1 MTVNK
6 NLMLSLLEGR
16 MDAYRQHRPAT
27 AEMDITIVRAY
38 CSGRSA
44 KQIAMN
50 IPCSETTVYRAIRRV
65 QEFLDHPEGSCWLD
79 VLNRQIQE
87 QEINYGDW
95 NAQSLL
101 EMLYVAYTDYNQID
115 TGCGKTGFV
124 TLEHLLSCIPK
135 QTFDTVFD
143 TVCDLCA
150 CHERAGFTEGLKL
163 GIRLRNEL
171 TT

>member
-1 MTVNK
+1 MTMNK
-6 NLMLSLLEGR
+6 NLMLQMLEHR

-27 AEMDITIVRAY
+27 AEMDIAIVRAY
-38 CSGRSA
+38 CSGHSV
-44 KQIAMN
+44 KQISMD
-50 IPCSETTVYRAIRRV
+50 IPCSETTVYRALHRV
-65 QEFLDHPEGSCWLD
+65 QEFLDSPESAGWLEA
-79 VLNRQIQE
+79 LTRQILE

-95 NAQSLL
+95 HAQSLL
-101 EMLYVAYTDYNQID
+101 EMLYVAYTDYNRID

-163 GIRLRNEL
+163 GIRLRQEL
-171 TT
+171 TA